1 MTEAKTTT
9 AKATEAKSKSSSAK
23 ATEAK
28 AAKKTEKV
36 TGEGKRYT
44 EVMGK
49 RKTASARLRVY
60 EGGSGKISV
69 NDVSLVEYFPAP
81 VARMTVLEPLK
92 TTAMEDKLDFSVH
105 VRGGGKQGQAE
116 AVRHGIA
123 CALLALHPDMRAVL
137 KAQGWLTRDARKKE
151 RKKPGLKK
159 ARRAPQWS
167 KR

>member
-1 MTEAKTTT
+1 MTEAKL
-9 AKATEAKSKSSSAK
+9 
-23 ATEAK
+23 
-28 AAKKTEKV
+28 KKTEK
-36 TGEGKRYT
+36 TATTKRYT

-49 RKTASARLRVY
+49 RKTAAARLRVY
-60 EGGSGKISV
+60 EGGSGKITV
-69 NDVSLVEYFPAP
+69 NDVALAEYFPAP
-81 VARMTVLEPLK
+81 VAQMIVLEPLK

-105 VRGGGKQGQAE
+105 VSGGGKQGQAE

-123 CALLALHPDMRAVL
+123 CALLALNADFRGVL

-151 RKKPGLKK
+151 RKKPGLRK